1 MCQVAFFWEGTLHG
15 NLGVHVCLKDG
26 FPKTYP
32 VFKYTNMSYMD
43 QEGPKCLQIYIYLLY
58 INTLIYMDVML
69 MFCLNPS
76 PQYSSVS
83 KPLCLR

>member
-1 MCQVAFFWEGTLHG
+1 MIRRVHFFVNFQCPKRSFGVPACLFFWEGTLYG

-43 QEGPKCLQIYIYLLY
+43 Q
-58 INTLIYMDVML
+58 
-69 MFCLNPS
+69 
-76 PQYSSVS
+76 
-83 KPLCLR
+83 